1 MVSSITKL
9 VLIGAGLAIA
19 AGLAYFTYQYTSSD
33 TLGGQLARSRLGLD
47 EDVPLRSVLNKEADP
62 SKPLSQQ
69 PKDKLHELVDKII
82 ANITGS
88 GSSNRDKYIDGVLQ
102 LPPINITTKP
112 TTTPTSRA
120 NATFIQQQQQQQHS
134 NLSAEEER
142 YEPWALR

>member
-9 VLIGAGLAIA
+9 VLIGVGLAVVAGLAFIQ
-19 AGLAYFTYQYTSSD
+19 YQYTTSD
-33 TLGGQLARSRLGLD
+33 TLGGQLSRSRFGLD

-120 NATFIQQQQQQQHS
+120 NATFIQQQQQQHS

-142 YEPWALR
+142 YEPWAL